1 MFTGIV
7 EDVGTVESLS
17 PLRAGTALTVA
28 TRLPDEGMA
37 VGDSVAVAGVCLTVT
52 RREPGRFTADVSKES
67 LSKTT
72 LGDLRPG
79 GRVNLERSL
88 TLSGRLGGHFVYGHV
103 DGTASIREI
112 RPLGEARVFHLQAD
126 PSIMKFVVYKGAVA
140 VDGVSLTVSAVQ
152 RDGFELALIP
162 ITLERTTLGATRPGT
177 RVNLE
182 TDIVGKYVFR
192 YLGGGGGEG
201 GITLDFLKR
210 HGIS

>member
-17 PLRAGTALTVA
+17 PLRGGKAIIVA
-28 TRLPDEGMA
+28 TNLPDEGMA
-37 VGDSVAVAGVCLTVT
+37 PGDSVSVSGVCLTVT
-52 RREPGRFTADVSKES
+52 KREPGRFTADVSQET
-67 LSKTT
+67 LSKST
-72 LGDLRPG
+72 LGTFRPG
-79 GRVNLERSL
+79 TRVNLERAL
-88 TLSGRLGGHFVYGHV
+88 TLAGRLGGHIVYGHV
-103 DGTASIREI
+103 DGVGTIREI

-126 PSIMKFVVYKGAVA
+126 PSIMKFVVYKGAIA

-162 ITLERTTLGATRPGT
+162 ATLERTTLEAARSGA

-192 YLGGGGGEG
+192 CLGGGGEG
-201 GITLDFLKR
+201 GVTLGFLKS
-210 HGIS
+210 HGIT

>member
-17 PLRAGTALTVA
+17 PLRGGKAIIVA
-28 TRLPDEGMA
+28 TNLPDEGMSP
-37 VGDSVAVAGVCLTVT
+37 GDSVSVSGVCLTVT
-52 RREPGRFTADVSKES
+52 KREPGRFTADVSQET
-67 LSKTT
+67 LSKST
-72 LGDLRPG
+72 LGTFRPG
-79 GRVNLERSL
+79 TRVNLERAL
-88 TLSGRLGGHFVYGHV
+88 TLAGRLGGHIVYGHV
-103 DGTASIREI
+103 DGVGTIREI

-126 PSIMKFVVYKGAVA
+126 PSIMKFVVYKGAIA

-162 ITLERTTLGATRPGT
+162 TTLERTTLEAARTGA

-192 YLGGGGGEG
+192 CLGGGGEG
-201 GITLDFLKR
+201 GVTLGFLKS
-210 HGIS
+210 HGIT